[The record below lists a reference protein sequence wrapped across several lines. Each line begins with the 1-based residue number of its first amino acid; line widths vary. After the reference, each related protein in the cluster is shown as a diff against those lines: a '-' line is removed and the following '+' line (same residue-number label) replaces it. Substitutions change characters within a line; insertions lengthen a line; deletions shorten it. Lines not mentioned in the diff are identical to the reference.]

1 MINFLKLYFISLPV
15 LLIIDS
21 VWLLFVAPKFYKTH
35 IGFLMT
41 DKPNLVA
48 ALIFYLLFIAG
59 LVIFVVQPGLESHSL
74 LNTLLKGALFGLVCY
89 ATYDLTNQATI
100 NNWPT
105 IVTVVDL
112 IWGTLL
118 TASVSGVVFV
128 IASKLNV

>member
-1 MINFLKLYFISLPV
+1 MINFLKLYFISLLV

-21 VWLLFVAPKFYKTH
+21 VWLLFIAPKFYKTH

-48 ALIFYLLFIAG
+48 ALIFYLLYIAG
-59 LVIFVVQPGLESHSL
+59 LVIFVVQPGLQSHSL

-89 ATYDLTNQATI
+89 ATYDLTNQATV
-100 NNWPT
+100 NNWPA